1 MPKIKPTIST
11 VVKNYVLEFGED
23 VFSCDESVLFCKLCE
38 TKVSAERRYT
48 VTHHIETA
56 KHKRAVNR
64 KNNTKTST
72 SQLQVTSFSKKS
84 TFNKDLCKA
93 MLSANIPLHKINN
106 DDFRLFLETYMKR
119 DIPNESTLRKNYVN
133 EVYSDTLNKI
143 RDNIKGNKIWVS
155 IDETTDV
162 NGRYVAN
169 VVIGTLQTDQ
179 PGKVYLLNTE
189 VLDKANYSTITKL
202 FDKSMF
208 LLWPDGIRHDDV
220 FLFLSDAAPYM
231 IKAGTTI
238 KALYSKMVHVTCLA
252 HGMHRVAEVIRGKF
266 PEVDKLIAKIKQI
279 FLKAPSRTILFK
291 NKVPDT
297 PLPPQPIITRWGTWL
312 EAASY
317 YCKYFNEVKSVV
329 QELDPDEA
337 VSIKISQNIFN
348 HNSTSADLAFIHS
361 NYGFLPDAILKLE
374 NQGLSVVEAI
384 NIIQNVQNKLENV
397 FGEIGISIHE
407 KYKIVIEK
415 NTGLKTIIKIND
427 ILTGQRKSFD
437 GLPEDLTVSD
447 LAYFKYAP
455 LTSTDVERSFSRYKN
470 LLAPNRRGFDF
481 ENLKQTLIVQC
492 NDV

>member
-1 MPKIKPTIST
+1 MPKIRPTNSI
-11 VVKNYVLEFGED
+11 VLKKYVLEFGEN

-38 TKVSAERRYT
+38 TKVNAERRYT

-56 KHKRAVNR
+56 KHQRAVNR
-64 KNNTKTST
+64 QNTTKMSI
-72 SQLQVTSFSKKS
+72 SQLQVTTFTKKSSFSK
-84 TFNKDLCKA
+84 NLCKA

-106 DDFRLFLETYMKR
+106 SEFRLFLETYTNR
-119 DIPNESTLRKNYVN
+119 DIPSESTLRKNYVD
-133 EVYSDTLNKI
+133 EVYSDTINKI

-169 VVIGTLQTDQ
+169 VVIGTLQIDQ

-189 VLDKANYSTITKL
+189 ILDKANYSTITKL

-220 FLFLSDAAPYM
+220 LLFLSDAAPYM

-238 KALYSKMVHVTCLA
+238 KALYSKMIHVTCLA
-252 HGMHRVAEVIRGKF
+252 HGIHRVAEDIRGKF
-266 PEVDKLIAKIKQI
+266 PEIDKLIAKIKQI

-291 NKVPDT
+291 NKVPGT

-317 YCKYFNEVKSVV
+317 YCKHFNEVKSVV

-337 VSIKISQNIFN
+337 VSIKVSQNIFTQI
-348 HNSTSADLAFIHS
+348 STSADLVFIHS

-374 NQGLSVVEAI
+374 NQGLPIVEAI
-384 NIIQNVQNKLENV
+384 GIIKNVQNKLENI
-397 FGEIGISIHE
+397 FCEIGISVHE
-407 KYKIVIEK
+407 KFKKVIEK
-415 NTGLKTIIKIND
+415 NIGFETIIKIND
-427 ILTGQRKSFD
+427 ILTGQGKCFD
-437 GLPEDLTVSD
+437 GLPEDLTIND
-447 LAYFKYAP
+447 IAYFKYAP

-470 LLAPNRRGFDF
+470 LLAPNRRAFEF

-492 NDV
+492 NKV